1 MNEEAVFLTRAQK
14 LELAR
19 TSRQQEIE
27 DYQINIDNYTLA
39 ICVIDALPENEQA
52 EQSAFRK
59 QLENLLASE
68 KREQAKSKIMA
79 QALEA
84 QIASL

>member
-1 MNEEAVFLTRAQK
+1 MNEQNIQTRAQK
-14 LELAR
+14 LQAAQ

-39 ICVIDALPENEQA
+39 IGVIDALPESEQA
-52 EQSAFRK
+52 EQAEFRK

-79 QALEA
+79 LALEA
-84 QIASL
+84 QITPR

>member
-1 MNEEAVFLTRAQK
+1 MNEQNTQTRAQK

-19 TSRQQEIE
+19 TIRQQEIE

-39 ICVIDALPENEQA
+39 IGVIDALPESEQA
-52 EQSAFRK
+52 EQAEFRK

-79 QALEA
+79 LALEA
-84 QIASL
+84 QITPR

>member
-1 MNEEAVFLTRAQK
+1 MNEQNTQTRAQK

-39 ICVIDALPENEQA
+39 IGVIDALPENEQA
-52 EQSAFRK
+52 EQADFRK